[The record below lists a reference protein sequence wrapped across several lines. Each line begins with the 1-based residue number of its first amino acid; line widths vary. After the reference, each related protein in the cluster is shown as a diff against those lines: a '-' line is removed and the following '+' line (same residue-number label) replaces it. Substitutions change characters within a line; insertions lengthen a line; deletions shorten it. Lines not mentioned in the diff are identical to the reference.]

1 MQHMS
6 RFSHLRSSLVVLIEV
21 DETDTPGDPHMTSFF
36 KKLLNAYFDSVARY
50 PHPMMWMV

>member
-1 MQHMS
+1 
-6 RFSHLRSSLVVLIEV
+6 
-21 DETDTPGDPHMTSFF
+21 MTSFF